1 MSDAMTNTEADEVLA
16 SIRRLVAETH
26 GHRPVPVSA
35 PVTAAVPS
43 MDVRETAAVKPHSEP
58 AAEALVLTPDFRVRQ
73 SAAPEPV
80 AQAPLVLEPLPDAAT
95 AEEGAV
101 EPLILSPDLAVHLP
115 DEVATQQTGI
125 EGAENPTLE
134 TLIAEEVQ
142 AEARAMTAAAE
153 TAEADWAEALDDTPD
168 AEAARHVAR
177 LTLEQRIAE
186 LEAAVG
192 AQGLDWEPDGSE
204 DLDAEIPREM
214 PRGFIEPGARVLHF
228 RAREAAPLAD
238 AQGMDHF
245 RDEQVSDEPVAEDQA
260 QDMSAD
266 AWSGDKDDAAMSQS
280 EETKP
285 LSDEIGDAIADA
297 EVIEETPA
305 PQAGDTP
312 EPLEMPA
319 PEAQTPEVEDL
330 GAAPEVAHDPDP
342 SLEEE
347 LALAGYAD
355 EDIMDEEAL
364 RDLVAQVIR
373 EELQGE
379 LGQRITANVR
389 RLVRR
394 EVQRALTLR
403 EFE

>member
-26 GHRPVPVSA
+26 GHRPASVSA
-35 PVTAAVPS
+35 PMPS
-43 MDVRETAAVKPHSEP
+43 RVSPLEAQDAPPAEP
-58 AAEALVLTPDFRVRQ
+58 QADPVAEALVLTPDFRVRQ
-73 SAAPEPV
+73 TSAPDAV
-80 AQAPLVLEPLPDAAT
+80 AQEPLVLETPVTVEMAA
-95 AEEGAV
+95 
-101 EPLILSPDLAVHLP
+101 EPLILSPDLAVHVP
-115 DEVATQQTGI
+115 EIEAAVAP
-125 EGAENPTLE
+125 EADAPTLE

-142 AEARAMTAAAE
+142 AQALQAGKVDDNAAQG
-153 TAEADWAEALDDTPD
+153 DWAEALDDTPD

-192 AQGLDWEPDGSE
+192 AQGFDWEPDGSE
-204 DLDAEIPREM
+204 DLEAEMPREM
-214 PRGFIEPGARVLHF
+214 PRGFTEPGARVLHF
-228 RAREAAPLAD
+228 RAREAAPLAE
-238 AQGMDHF
+238 APA
-245 RDEQVSDEPVAEDQA
+245 RDYVSDAPVSGQPSADDQA
-260 QDMSAD
+260 RDMPANERV
-266 AWSGDKDDAAMSQS
+266 GDKDDAAMSQS
-280 EETKP
+280 EETNP
-285 LSDEIGDAIADA
+285 VSETDRDAIADA

-305 PQAGDTP
+305 PQIGEAR
-312 EPLEMPA
+312 EA
-319 PEAQTPEVEDL
+319 PEIETPEVEDL
-330 GAAPEVAHDPDP
+330 GATPEVAHDPDP